1 MHGNGLIFW
10 GAADA
15 ATPAADAE
23 EFLGEQCIGH
33 AVGIRVSA
41 LHYTCRHSILMPRL
55 RQADSDSLAQEL
67 VSVDFGMLASILS
80 TIVKPCSCTSA
91 RHGICLLLRLLTRTL
106 HP

>member
-33 AVGIRVSA
+33 AVGRHSCFGTA
-41 LHYTCRHSILMPRL
+41 LHMS
-55 RQADSDSLAQEL
+55 AQYL
-67 VSVDFGMLASILS
+67 DAKA
-80 TIVKPCSCTSA
+80 TTS
-91 RHGICLLLRLLTRTL
+91 
-106 HP
+106 